1 MSYAINQ
8 FIDRCLESHSIDCSP
23 DYVGGDPDV
32 DRLLGTLGHVKSGLK
47 RLGKERVK
55 QDLLTETED
64 FDGNVEADG
73 EYYEP
78 EEDPELSWMYEDIED
93 LPVEP
98 PLANSKSQAESD
110 KERWLRE
117 YEERFGRSSHRR

>member
-23 DYVGGDPDV
+23 DYVGGDLSVDV
-32 DRLLGTLGHVKSGLK
+32 LLERLGHVEYGLK

-55 QDLLTETED
+55 QDLPTETED
-64 FDGNVEADG
+64 FDGTTEMNE
-73 EYYEP
+73 EYYDP
-78 EEDPELSWMYEDIED
+78 EQDPELSWMYEDSEN

-98 PLANSKSQAESD
+98 PLANSEPQAESD

>member
-32 DRLLGTLGHVKSGLK
+32 DVLLGALAHVRSGLK

-55 QDLLTETED
+55 QDLPTETED
-64 FDGNVEADG
+64 FDGTTEMNE
-73 EYYEP
+73 EYYDP
-78 EEDPELSWMYEDIED
+78 EKDPELSWMYEDSAD
-93 LPVEP
+93 LPPEP
-98 PLANSKSQAESD
+98 PVANSESQAESE
-110 KERWLRE
+110 KERLLRE
-117 YEERFGRSSHRR
+117 YEEFYGRPRQRR

>member
-32 DRLLGTLGHVKSGLK
+32 DVLLERLGHVKYGLK
-47 RLGKERVK
+47 RLGREKVK
-55 QDLLTETED
+55 QDLPTEVED
-64 FDGNVEADG
+64 FDVTAEVDG

-78 EEDPELSWMYEDIED
+78 EKDPELSWMYENIED
-93 LPVEP
+93 LPIESPIANNEPRVES
-98 PLANSKSQAESD
+98 AR
-110 KERWLRE
+110 ERYDRE
-117 YEERFGRSSHRR
+117 YAEHYGRPPQRR